1 MIKKLTKHGNSMAL
15 VIEKPVLEL
24 LGASNE
30 TSFEVTTDGKSLIL
44 TPVNDVERQSRF
56 RKSLETIG
64 ERYAKS
70 FEELAK

>member
-1 MIKKLTKHGNSMAL
+1 MAL

-44 TPVNDVERQSRF
+44 TPVNDVDRQSRF
-56 RKSLETIG
+56 RK
-64 ERYAKS
+64 
-70 FEELAK
+70 